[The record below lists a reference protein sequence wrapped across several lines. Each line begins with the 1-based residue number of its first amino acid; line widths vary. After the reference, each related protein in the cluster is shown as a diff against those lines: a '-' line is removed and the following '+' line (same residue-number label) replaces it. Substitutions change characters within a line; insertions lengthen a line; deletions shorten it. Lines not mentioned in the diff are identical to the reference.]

1 MANTIKL
8 NKPKLFLVCTGLGIV
23 QRGFETYIADLG
35 EKLLIE
41 NASFSTKVY
50 SGGVYHSTKLNST
63 KLFCIPRNSVWCNK
77 LFGASAT
84 SEIEQ
89 ISFFFSFIWRVLMNR
104 PSAIYLG
111 EYKLYC
117 YLYKFRKLFQL
128 KFSLMLYTG
137 GQVSPGLF
145 DTQKDYVHHVTDIY
159 YNDLIN
165 IGYPPNRQF
174 ILPHFIS
181 NYTDTSSNEKL
192 KGYNIQGKKVIISVG
207 LIDKSIKKMDRFV
220 KVLMNNPTQYFPIIL
235 GESTNDT
242 PEIENMLLQYFGKK
256 NYFIGKVAR
265 VEIPQYL
272 KQSDLFMLLSPKESF
287 GLAALEAL
295 SVGLPVICCD
305 FHESRQVLNKMA
317 ILINCNDIEQIR
329 TSLKY
334 TLDNSNLEAEK
345 QARRNFVR
353 NHYSW
358 GALETKYINMF
369 NRVVLNN

>member
-1 MANTIKL
+1 M

-23 QRGFETYIADLG
+23 QRGFETYIADLA
-35 EKLLIE
+35 EKLLAE
-41 NASFSTKVY
+41 NQPFSTKVY
-50 SGGVYHSTKLNST
+50 SGGFYESTKLKSE
-63 KLFCIPRNSVWCNK
+63 KLFCIPRNSFWCNK

-89 ISFFFSFIWRVLMNR
+89 ISFFLSFLVRVLINR

-117 YLYKFRKLFQL
+117 YLFKFRKLVQL
-128 KFSLMLYTG
+128 KYSLMLYTG

-207 LIDKSIKKMDRFV
+207 LIDKSIKKMDQFV

-242 PEIENMLLQYFGKK
+242 PEIKNMLLQYFGKK

-265 VEIPQYL
+265 VEIPDYL
-272 KQSDLFMLLSPKESF
+272 KESDLFMLLSPKESF

-317 ILINCNDIEQIR
+317 ILISCNDIEQIR

-334 TLDNSNLEAEK
+334 ALDNSNLDVEK
-345 QARRNFVR
+345 QARKNFVR
-353 NHYSW
+353 DHYSW
-358 GALETKYINMF
+358 DALEKEYTNMF
-369 NRVVLNN
+369 NRIVLNN